1 MATLTEIEKMTLPE
15 RLEAMELLW
24 DSLSRDASAVESP
37 AWHGDVLAERLEKIS
52 RGEAVFLSLDEVK
65 RRLQRE

>member
-1 MATLTEIEKMTLPE
+1 MSTTEIEKMTLSE

-37 AWHGDVLAERLEKIS
+37 TWHGEILAERLEKIA
-52 RGEAVFLSLDEVK
+52 RGEAVFLTLDEVK
-65 RRLQRE
+65 RRLTRE